1 MFPGVKRFLNFNTLR
16 IENGDVF
23 VDGIERTLFL
33 RYLGISEE
41 KVPMIVGDAKDETEK
56 TFFGM

>member
-41 KVPMIVGDAKDETEK
+41 KVPMIVGDAKHETEK